1 MSNKGHRVYLVHCKG
16 KTLRSVVLDNAT
28 DFPCTFI
35 HATFPSFVPGFCL
48 HAFKKSW
55 EVSASLR
62 PKQNNKPEDQ
72 SADLII
78 RNERKVTGSS
88 RHFQLKGCMEGVLGL
103 PSAMDSTSFNQSWKK
118 WAVTVSTNQPREESR
133 MGEWVCSSPS
143 SLFLAFFFLAM
154 PCGLWDV
161 SSLTREGSNLCREAW
176 SLNYWTTREVLPSS
190 FWENTV
196 ISTGREEGTALGCP
210 GLTAWLPWLSGA
222 EWGLW

>member
-1 MSNKGHRVYLVHCKG
+1 MTNVLALPLDSDTHSWGEKGVGVTANRKDISSKGHHIYLVHCKG

-62 PKQNNKPEDQ
+62 PKQSNKPEDQ

-88 RHFQLKGCMEGVLGL
+88 RHFQLTGCMEGVLGL

-133 MGEWVCSSPS
+133 MGEWVCSFPS
-143 SLFLAFFFLAM
+143 SLFLAFFFFFGHA
-154 PCGLWDV
+154 LWLV
-161 SSLTREGSNLCREAW
+161 
-176 SLNYWTTREVLPSS
+176 
-190 FWENTV
+190 
-196 ISTGREEGTALGCP
+196 GC
-210 GLTAWLPWLSGA
+210 
-222 EWGLW
+222 

>member
-1 MSNKGHRVYLVHCKG
+1 MTNVLALPLDSDTHSWGEKGVGVTANRKDISSKGHHIYLVHCKG

-88 RHFQLKGCMEGVLGL
+88 RHFQLTGCMEGVLGL
-103 PSAMDSTSFNQSWKK
+103 PSAMDSTSSNQSWKK

-133 MGEWVCSSPS
+133 MGEWVCSFPS
-143 SLFLAFFFLAM
+143 SLFLAFFF
-154 PCGLWDV
+154 
-161 SSLTREGSNLCREAW
+161 
-176 SLNYWTTREVLPSS
+176 
-190 FWENTV
+190 FW
-196 ISTGREEGTALGCP
+196 P
-210 GLTAWLPWLSGA
+210 GLVACGMLVPWPGIEPVPPRSGSL
-222 EWGLW
+222 ES